1 MYTILSRRGSI
12 QRSPVVPVQ
21 FIFYLMDRPI
31 KQKKWNTRRILTL
44 AGITAIVA
52 LIGASYYFTSGN
64 SKLNVEA
71 DRISIV
77 EVKEG
82 TFQEFIPINGTVL
95 PISSIY
101 LDASVGGR
109 VEEKYVEDGAVLK
122 KGDPIMRLSNT
133 DLELSLVNQE
143 TQVLNLLTQ
152 AQIAQTNAQQVTIS
166 NRNQMADVEQ
176 ALKEAERIYNLNKK
190 LYAEKAIG
198 SQEYQKSVNEYNYQK
213 QRVELTKQI
222 LKQDEVSNNQKA
234 TQDQKTYERTQSAL
248 QLMRQKVGDLIV
260 RAPVDGQLTSFDA
273 EIGQSKNAGERLGQ
287 IDVLTGFRVRA
298 EIDEHYINRIFTEQ
312 VGEFTLSG
320 KAYKLK
326 IKKVYTQVTN
336 GRFQVDMEFQGE
348 APAGVRRGQTLQIRL
363 ALSDETKA
371 LLLPKGGFYQ
381 QTGGNWIFK
390 LDQSGRTAY
399 RIDIQLGRQNP
410 EYYEV
415 IGGLKPGDRVIVSS
429 YETYDKIQELNV
441 K

>member
-1 MYTILSRRGSI
+1 
-12 QRSPVVPVQ
+12 
-21 FIFYLMDRPI
+21 MDRPI
-31 KQKKWNTRRILTL
+31 QQKKWNSKRILTL
-44 AGITAIVA
+44 AGIVGIIT

-64 SKLNVEA
+64 SRLNVDA

-109 VEEKYVEDGAVLK
+109 VDEKYVEDGAVLK
-122 KGDPIMRLSNT
+122 KGDPIMRLANT
-133 DLELSLVNQE
+133 DQELSLVQQE

-152 AQIAQTNAQQVTIS
+152 AQIARTNAEQMSIN
-166 NRNQMADVEQ
+166 NRNQMADVQQ
-176 ALKEAERIYNLNKK
+176 AFREAERMYNLNQK
-190 LYAEKAIG
+190 LYKEKAIG
-198 SQEYQKSVNEYNYQK
+198 SQEYEKSVNEYNYQK
-213 QRVELTKQI
+213 QRVVLTKQI
-222 LKQDEVSNNQKA
+222 LRQDSISNNQKA
-234 TQDQKTYERTQSAL
+234 LQDQKTYERTQSAL
-248 QLMRQKVGDLIV
+248 DLMRKKVDDLIV

-273 EIGQSKNAGERLGQ
+273 EIGQNKNAGERLGQ
-287 IDVLTGFRVRA
+287 MDVLTGFKVRA
-298 EIDEHYINRIFTEQ
+298 DIDEHYINRIFTEQ
-312 VGEFTLSG
+312 IGEFTLSG
-320 KAYKLK
+320 KVYKLK

-336 GRFQVDMEFQGE
+336 GRFQVDMEFDGE
-348 APAGVRRGQTLQIRL
+348 TPSSVRRGQTLQIRL

-371 LLLPKGGFYQ
+371 LLLTKGGFYQ

-390 LDQSGRTAY
+390 LDKNGNTAY
-399 RIDIQLGRQNP
+399 RADIQLGRQNP
-410 EYYEV
+410 EYYEI
-415 IGGLKPGDRVIVSS
+415 IGGLQPGDKVIVSS

>member
-1 MYTILSRRGSI
+1 
-12 QRSPVVPVQ
+12 
-21 FIFYLMDRPI
+21 MDRPLE
-31 KQKKWNTRRILTL
+31 KKKWNTKRILTL
-44 AGITAIVA
+44 TGVIGIVA

-64 SKLNVEA
+64 SKLNVDG
-71 DRISIV
+71 DRISIS

-122 KGDPIMRLSNT
+122 KNDPIMRLSNT

-166 NRNQMADVEQ
+166 NRNQMAEVEQ
-176 ALKEAERIYNLNKK
+176 ALKEAERIYTLNKK
-190 LYAEKAIG
+190 LYTEKAIG

-222 LKQDEVSNNQKA
+222 LKQDEVSNHQKA

-248 QLMRQKVGDLIV
+248 ELMRQKVGDLIV
-260 RAPVDGQLTSFDA
+260 RSPVDGQLTSFDA
-273 EIGQSKNAGERLGQ
+273 EIGQNKNAGERLGQ
-287 IDVLTGFRVRA
+287 IDVLTGFKVRA

-312 VGEFTLSG
+312 VGQFLIGG
-320 KAYKLK
+320 KTYELK

-336 GRFQVDMEFQGE
+336 GRFQVDMEFVGD
-348 APAGVRRGQTLQIRL
+348 APKGIRRGQTLQIRL
-363 ALSDETKA
+363 ALSDETRA
-371 LLLPKGGFYQ
+371 ILLAKGGFYQ
-381 QTGGNWIFK
+381 QTGGNWVFK
-390 LDQSGRTAY
+390 LDKNGTTAY
-399 RIDIQLGRQNP
+399 RVDIQLGRQNP

-415 IGGLKPGDRVIVSS
+415 ISGLHPGDKVIVSS
-429 YETYDKIQELNV
+429 YETYDKIQELNI
-441 K
+441 KK